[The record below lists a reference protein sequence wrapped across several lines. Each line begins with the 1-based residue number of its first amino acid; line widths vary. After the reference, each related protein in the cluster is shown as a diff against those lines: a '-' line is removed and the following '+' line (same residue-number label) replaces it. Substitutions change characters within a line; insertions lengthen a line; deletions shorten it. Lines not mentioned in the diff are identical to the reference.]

1 MTSLEKHLHPCSV
14 PVPLSAPPSLFLIPV
29 AYRCSPVVAP
39 PALLPHPCS
48 SIPASLSLLLHLSC
62 PISAPLL
69 YTVPFPLALPPYP
82 CFPISHSCY
91 SCRLSLLL
99 MPFLWSLLFHPCSFT
114 LVHPIPATPSLLF
127 IPTPHP
133 CSTSLPSH
141 PWFSIPAP
149 SCLPVSPSLHF
160 IAALYPCC
168 KTHLNLIPH
177 TWILDYCMYWLFQI
191 CWICCWRRG
200 QYCNRENEWYCVR
213 KWSACGREG
222 NAERQRRRT

>member
-1 MTSLEKHLHPCSV
+1 MFPC
-14 PVPLSAPPSLFLIPV
+14 
-29 AYRCSPVVAP
+29 RCSPSSAAP
-39 PALLPHPCS
+39 SLLLYPRI
-48 SIPASLSLLLHLSC
+48 SIPASSSFLSHLCSLIVHC
-62 PISAPLL
+62 TFS
-69 YTVPFPLALPPYP
+69 LALPPYP

-91 SCRLSLLL
+91 SCSSSLLL
-99 MPFLWSLLFHPCSFT
+99 MPFLWSLLLHPCSFT
-114 LVHPIPATPSLLF
+114 LVHPIPARPSLLF

-141 PWFSIPAP
+141 PCFSIPAP

>member
-29 AYRCSPVVAP
+29 AYPCSPVVAP

-91 SCRLSLLL
+91 SCSSSLLL
-99 MPFLWSLLFHPCSFT
+99 MPFLWSLLLHPCSFT
-114 LVHPIPATPSLLF
+114 LVHPIPARPSLLF

-141 PWFSIPAP
+141 PCFSIPAP

-160 IAALYPCC
+160 IAALHPCC

-200 QYCNRENEWYCVR
+200 
-213 KWSACGREG
+213 
-222 NAERQRRRT
+222 

>member
-29 AYRCSPVVAP
+29 AYPCSPVVAP

-91 SCRLSLLL
+91 SCSSSLLL
-99 MPFLWSLLFHPCSFT
+99 MPFLWSLLLHPCSFT
-114 LVHPIPATPSLLF
+114 LVHPIPARQSLLF

-141 PWFSIPAP
+141 PCFSIPAP

-200 QYCNRENEWYCVR
+200 
-213 KWSACGREG
+213 
-222 NAERQRRRT
+222 